1 VSELPGVIRNTILTA
16 ATALLAAQGLGP
28 VRLVAQTTVSG
39 IIADVGTR
47 GGASV
52 HWDAV
57 PGATSYFV
65 VRWNTNDVACC
76 KKISPP
82 TPAAPVLTWQDDLL
96 QAGTYAYRV
105 YATTPNATYA
115 GEVRVN
121 FVPGT
126 VNSSTT
132 FVASPGGSIQQTS
145 GGTGSPVIASAAQ
158 PQTLVVQLA
167 GPAQLAA
174 SNLVPGWGILLNW
187 PIVPNAAGYRVQR
200 TIIASGVPGAPIN
213 ALDRGPRA
221 ARGFS
226 RALDIDIAFQT
237 TYTYW
242 VEAVFADGSASAPSP
257 VTAVKSGLYM
267 NGVSNLRSTVGGTT
281 SIVMPAPASVLGA
294 MPGSQVTFEWDPLP
308 GVYRYEFSYEIVGGV
323 QPVGSVVERS
333 LMMTTGEP
341 PVAGPVVRP
350 VPQGKSV
357 KFCVSTIPQGG
368 DPSQPLSEFQL
379 FGQTVAIGPVRC
391 ITTQVP

>member
-1 VSELPGVIRNTILTA
+1 MTVLSAPGMNPCRVNA
-16 ATALLAAQGLGP
+16 QAT
-28 VRLVAQTTVSG
+28 VTG
-39 IIADVGTR
+39 IVADVGVQ
-47 GGASV
+47 GAVSV
-52 HWDAV
+52 HWDV
-57 PGATSYFV
+57 VTGATAYFV
-65 VRWNTNDVACC
+65 VRWSTTDVACC

-82 TPAAPVLTWQDDLL
+82 APAAPVLTWQDDLT
-96 QAGTYAYRV
+96 QTGTYAYRV

-126 VNSSTT
+126 ASSSTT
-132 FVASPGGSIQQTS
+132 YVAPTGGSIQQPN
-145 GGTGSPVIASAAQ
+145 TGSTGTPVIANAAQ
-158 PQTLVVQLA
+158 PQTLVLQLA

-187 PIVPNAAGYRVQR
+187 PIVPNAVSYRVER
-200 TIIASGVPGAPIN
+200 TISGSGTAGAPIN
-213 ALDRGPRA
+213 SLDRGPRA
-221 ARGFS
+221 VRGYA
-226 RALDIDIAFQT
+226 RALDLDIAFQT
-237 TYTYW
+237 SYSYW
-242 VEAVFADGSASAPSP
+242 VKAVFADGSSSAPSP

-267 NGVSNLRSTVGGTT
+267 LGVSNLRSTVGGTT
-281 SIVMPAPASVLGA
+281 SIVMPAPASVLGM

-333 LMMTTGEP
+333 MIMTTGEP
-341 PVAGPVVRP
+341 PTAAPVVRP

-357 KFCVSTIPQGG
+357 TFCVSTIPQGG
-368 DPSQPLSEFQL
+368 DTSQPLSEFSF